1 MARAIASGEA
11 GVLAEAEMLAPNA
24 SGYPARFISLRHPL
38 ATQWKARLMAAD
50 IVTDARDDVLRIGF
64 GLYHDEEDL
73 RTFCAGAASVL
84 A

>member
-1 MARAIASGEA
+1 
-11 GVLAEAEMLAPNA
+11 
-24 SGYPARFISLRHPL
+24 
-38 ATQWKARLMAAD
+38 MAAD
-50 IVTDARDDVLRIGF
+50 IVTDARNDVLRIGF